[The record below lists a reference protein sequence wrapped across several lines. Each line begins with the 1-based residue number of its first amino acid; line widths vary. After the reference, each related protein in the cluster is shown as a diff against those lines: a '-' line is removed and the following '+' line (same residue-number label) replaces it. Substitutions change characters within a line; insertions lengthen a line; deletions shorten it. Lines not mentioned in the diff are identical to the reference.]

1 MSWYDSFKTG
11 TLDYLTKGSYT
22 SKKKEKKSASSFWA
36 DEWSQ
41 YDTPTT
47 YWGGDTWKPKEYNK
61 VESSTA
67 DLIKLNAHRRAI
79 ANFVNILTNKNIPV
93 RFSRKGDSYT
103 DGKSVVLS
111 AEVKPEKFDI
121 AVGLALHEA
130 SHIVLTDFE
139 LMPAYSAPTE
149 MFTNFAKAAGLDV
162 NDPLFSS
169 TDHYRNKE
177 QLFDVVKSLVN
188 FVEDRRIDQYIYNTC
203 PGYRDYYRALYD
215 EYFYDKTIDKGLISD
230 EYTDETLQSYMFRI
244 INITNANTD
253 LNKLKGLKEIYE
265 TLDLKNISRL
275 KNTTDSLEVAEKI
288 TNTILQH
295 ILVDLSKDGK
305 GKGNGDAA
313 DINEDGDETGA
324 EAGDKQNDDMGGSG
338 GNAPVL
344 GEKGDSTSGNSQ
356 NGNGKDLMSDTAKK
370 QLDKQIQKQKDFV
383 NNNIKKKGLTKKED
397 ETLDQMAESGT
408 EMQSVGDTKL
418 ENGGYIQP
426 VQCIVS
432 KKMTE
437 GLMQDSSFP
446 FASFWN
452 DKWNN
457 WNADT
462 LQRGIVMG
470 TILGKRIAV
479 RSEERETINPRQKN
493 GRIDKRMVAALG
505 YDYVNVFS
513 TKEVD
518 RFKKVMLHVTIDGSG
533 SMSGSV
539 WDDTLAVTIAIC
551 KAASMVSNLN
561 VQVSIRGTWG
571 DKPYI
576 CIAYDS
582 RFDKFEKVK
591 RLFPALHANGT
602 TPEGLCYQAI
612 LKHFVESNK
621 DMDSYFLN
629 ICDGEPTF
637 SNQQCSYS
645 GRNALLHTKKMVGQ
659 IKDMG
664 IQVMSY
670 FVGGSSYS
678 SSSDNFK
685 TMYGSDSRFI
695 DVKQIVPIIKTM
707 NELFMKKA

>member
-11 TLDYLTKGSYT
+11 TLDYLTKGSYS

-36 DEWSQ
+36 DEWST

-47 YWGGDTWKPKEYNK
+47 YWGGDKWKPKEFSK
-61 VESSTA
+61 VENDTTE
-67 DLIKLNAHRRAI
+67 LIKLNAHKRAI
-79 ANFVNILTNKNIPV
+79 SNFVSILTNKPIPV
-93 RFSRKGDSYT
+93 KFARKGDSYT

-111 AEVKPEKFDI
+111 AEVKPEKFDV

-139 LMPAYSAPTE
+139 LMPKYSAPND
-149 MFTNFAKAAGLDV
+149 MFDNFAKAAGVDI
-162 NDPLFSS
+162 NAPEYGSMER
-169 TDHYRNKE
+169 HRNNE
-177 QLFDVVKSLVN
+177 QLFDVVKSLTN

-215 EYFYDKTIDKGLISD
+215 EYFYDKTIDKGLLSD
-230 EYTDETLQSYMFRI
+230 EYTDEKLQSYMFRI
-244 INITNANTD
+244 INITNSNTD
-253 LNKLKGLKEIYE
+253 LNKLKGLKEIYDL
-265 TLDLKNISRL
+265 LDLKNIGRL
-275 KNTTDSLEVAEKI
+275 KNTKDSLEIAESI
-288 TNTILQH
+288 TNTMLKY
-295 ILVDLSKDGK
+295 ILVDIDEQGK
-305 GKGNGDAA
+305 GSGEG
-313 DINEDGDETGA
+313 EGEPTDGDGEPMDGDG
-324 EAGDKQNDDMGGSG
+324 EATESGDKDMMS
-338 GNAPVL
+338 
-344 GEKGDSTSGNSQ
+344 STG
-356 NGNGKDLMSDTAKK
+356 KK

-383 NNNIKKKGLTKKED
+383 NNQIKKKGLTKKED
-397 ETLDQMAESGT
+397 DTLEQMSESGT

-418 ENGGYIQP
+418 DNGGYIKP

-437 GLMQDSSFP
+437 ALMQDNSFP
-446 FASFWN
+446 FANFYN
-452 DKWNN
+452 EKWNG
-457 WNADT
+457 WNNDT

-513 TKEVD
+513 HKEVD

-533 SMSGSV
+533 SMSGTL

-551 KAASMVSNLN
+551 KAASMVNNLN

-571 DKPYI
+571 NRPYV

-612 LKHFVESNK
+612 LKHLVESNK
-621 DMDSYFLN
+621 DMESYFLN
-629 ICDGEPTF
+629 ICDGEPSF
-637 SNQQCSYS
+637 GNDQCSYS
-645 GRNALLHTKKMVGQ
+645 GHNALLHTKKMVGQ

-664 IQVMSY
+664 IQIMSY
-670 FVGGSSYS
+670 FVGDTHGYGRSR
-678 SSSDNFK
+678 DNFK
-685 TMYGSDSRFI
+685 VMYGNDSRFI
-695 DVKQIVPIIKTM
+695 DVKQIVPIVKTM
-707 NELFMKKA
+707 NELFLKK

>member
-22 SKKKEKKSASSFWA
+22 KKKEKKSASSFWA
-36 DEWSQ
+36 DEWST

-47 YWGGDTWKPKEYNK
+47 YWGGDKWKPKEFTK
-61 VESSTA
+61 VENDTTE
-67 DLIKLNAHRRAI
+67 LIKLNAHKRAI
-79 ANFVNILTNKNIPV
+79 SNFVSILTNKPIPV
-93 RFSRKGDSYT
+93 KFARKGDSYT

-111 AEVKPEKFDI
+111 AEVKPEKFDV

-139 LMPAYSAPTE
+139 LMPKYSASDD
-149 MFTNFAKAAGLDV
+149 MFNSFAKAAGVDI
-162 NDPLFSS
+162 NAPEYGSMER
-169 TDHYRNKE
+169 HRNNE
-177 QLFDVVKSLVN
+177 QLFDVVKSLTN

-215 EYFYDKTIDKGLISD
+215 EYFYDKTIDKGLLSD
-230 EYTDETLQSYMFRI
+230 EYTDEKLQSYMFRI
-244 INITNANTD
+244 INITNSNTD
-253 LNKLKGLKEIYE
+253 LNKLKGLKEIYDL
-265 TLDLKNISRL
+265 LDLKNIGRL
-275 KNTTDSLEVAEKI
+275 KNTKDSLEIAESI
-288 TNTILQH
+288 TNTMLKY
-295 ILVDLSKDGK
+295 ILVDIDEQGK
-305 GKGNGDAA
+305 GSGEG
-313 DINEDGDETGA
+313 EGEPTDGDGEPMDGDG
-324 EAGDKQNDDMGGSG
+324 EATESGDKDMMS
-338 GNAPVL
+338 
-344 GEKGDSTSGNSQ
+344 STG
-356 NGNGKDLMSDTAKK
+356 KK

-383 NNNIKKKGLTKKED
+383 NNQIKKKGLTKKED
-397 ETLDQMAESGT
+397 DTLEQMSESGT

-418 ENGGYIQP
+418 DNGGYIKP

-437 GLMQDSSFP
+437 ALMRDNSFP
-446 FASFWN
+446 FANFYN
-452 DKWNN
+452 EKWNG
-457 WNADT
+457 WNNDT

-513 TKEVD
+513 HKEVD

-533 SMSGSV
+533 SMSGTL

-551 KAASMVSNLN
+551 KAASMVNNLN

-571 DKPYI
+571 NRPYV

-612 LKHFVESNK
+612 LKHLVESNK
-621 DMDSYFLN
+621 DMESYFLN
-629 ICDGEPTF
+629 ICDGEPSF
-637 SNQQCSYS
+637 GNDQCSYS
-645 GRNALLHTKKMVGQ
+645 GHNALLHTKKMVGQ

-664 IQVMSY
+664 IQIMSY
-670 FVGGSSYS
+670 FVGDTHGYGRSR
-678 SSSDNFK
+678 DNFK
-685 TMYGSDSRFI
+685 VMYGNDSRFI
-695 DVKQIVPIIKTM
+695 DVKQIVPIVKTM
-707 NELFMKKA
+707 NELFLKK

>member
-11 TLDYLTKGSYT
+11 TLDYLTKGSYS

-36 DEWSQ
+36 DEWST

-47 YWGGDTWKPKEYNK
+47 YWGGDKWKPKEFNK
-61 VESSTA
+61 VENDTTE
-67 DLIKLNAHRRAI
+67 LIKLNAHKRAI
-79 ANFVNILTNKNIPV
+79 SNFVSILTNKPIPV
-93 RFSRKGDSYT
+93 KFARKGDSYT

-111 AEVKPEKFDI
+111 AEVKPEKFDV

-139 LMPAYSAPTE
+139 LMPKYSAPND
-149 MFTNFAKAAGLDV
+149 MFDNFAKAAGVDI
-162 NDPLFSS
+162 NAPEYGSMER
-169 TDHYRNKE
+169 HRNNE
-177 QLFDVVKSLVN
+177 QLFDVVKSLTN

-215 EYFYDKTIDKGLISD
+215 EYFYDKTIDKGLLSD
-230 EYTDETLQSYMFRI
+230 EYTDEKLQSYMFRI
-244 INITNANTD
+244 INITNSNTD
-253 LNKLKGLKEIYE
+253 LNKLKGLKEIYDL
-265 TLDLKNISRL
+265 LDLKNIGRL
-275 KNTTDSLEVAEKI
+275 KNTKDSLEIAESI
-288 TNTILQH
+288 TNTMLKY
-295 ILVDLSKDGK
+295 ILVDIDEQGK
-305 GKGNGDAA
+305 GSGEG
-313 DINEDGDETGA
+313 EGEPTDGDGEPMDGDG
-324 EAGDKQNDDMGGSG
+324 EATESGDKDMMS
-338 GNAPVL
+338 
-344 GEKGDSTSGNSQ
+344 STG
-356 NGNGKDLMSDTAKK
+356 KK

-383 NNNIKKKGLTKKED
+383 NNQIKKKGLTKKED
-397 ETLDQMAESGT
+397 DTLEQMSESGT

-418 ENGGYIQP
+418 DNGGYIKP

-437 GLMQDSSFP
+437 ALMQDNSFP
-446 FASFWN
+446 FANFYN
-452 DKWNN
+452 EKWNG
-457 WNADT
+457 WNNDT

-513 TKEVD
+513 HKEVD

-533 SMSGSV
+533 SMSGTL

-551 KAASMVSNLN
+551 KAASMVNNLN

-571 DKPYI
+571 NRPYV

-612 LKHFVESNK
+612 LKHLVESNK
-621 DMDSYFLN
+621 DMESYFLN
-629 ICDGEPTF
+629 ICDGEPSF
-637 SNQQCSYS
+637 GNDQCSYS
-645 GRNALLHTKKMVGQ
+645 GHNALLHTKKMVGQ

-664 IQVMSY
+664 IQIMSY
-670 FVGGSSYS
+670 FVGDTHGYGRSR
-678 SSSDNFK
+678 DNFK
-685 TMYGSDSRFI
+685 VMYGNDSRFI
-695 DVKQIVPIIKTM
+695 DVKQIVPIVKTM
-707 NELFMKKA
+707 NELFLKK

>member
-22 SKKKEKKSASSFWA
+22 KKKEKKSASSFWA
-36 DEWSQ
+36 DEWST

-47 YWGGDTWKPKEYNK
+47 YWGGDKWKPKEFSK
-61 VESSTA
+61 VENDTTE
-67 DLIKLNAHRRAI
+67 LIKLNAHKRAI
-79 ANFVNILTNKNIPV
+79 SNFVSILTNKPIPV
-93 RFSRKGDSYT
+93 KFARKGDSYT

-111 AEVKPEKFDI
+111 AEVKPEKFDV

-139 LMPAYSAPTE
+139 LMPKYSAPND
-149 MFTNFAKAAGLDV
+149 MFDNFAKAAGVDI
-162 NDPLFSS
+162 NAPEYGSMER
-169 TDHYRNKE
+169 HRNNE
-177 QLFDVVKSLVN
+177 QLFDVVKSLTN

-215 EYFYDKTIDKGLISD
+215 EYFYDKTIDKGLLSD
-230 EYTDETLQSYMFRI
+230 EYTDEKLQSYMFRI
-244 INITNANTD
+244 INITNSNTD
-253 LNKLKGLKEIYE
+253 LNKLKGLKEIYDL
-265 TLDLKNISRL
+265 LDLKNIGRL
-275 KNTTDSLEVAEKI
+275 KNTKDSLEIAESI
-288 TNTILQH
+288 TNTMLKY
-295 ILVDLSKDGK
+295 ILVDIDEQGK
-305 GKGNGDAA
+305 GSGKGEGEPTDGEGEPIGGDGEATES
-313 DINEDGDETGA
+313 DDKDMMSSTG
-324 EAGDKQNDDMGGSG
+324 
-338 GNAPVL
+338 
-344 GEKGDSTSGNSQ
+344 
-356 NGNGKDLMSDTAKK
+356 KK

-383 NNNIKKKGLTKKED
+383 NNQIKKKGLTKKED
-397 ETLDQMAESGT
+397 DTLEQMSESGT

-418 ENGGYIQP
+418 DNGGYIKP

-437 GLMQDSSFP
+437 ALMQDNSFP
-446 FASFWN
+446 FANFYN
-452 DKWNN
+452 EKWNG
-457 WNADT
+457 WNNDT

-513 TKEVD
+513 HKEVD

-533 SMSGSV
+533 SMSGTL

-551 KAASMVSNLN
+551 KAASMVNNLN

-571 DKPYI
+571 NRPYV

-612 LKHFVESNK
+612 LKHLVESNK
-621 DMDSYFLN
+621 DMESYFLN
-629 ICDGEPTF
+629 ICDGEPSF
-637 SNQQCSYS
+637 GNDQCSYS
-645 GRNALLHTKKMVGQ
+645 GHNALLHTKKMVGQ

-664 IQVMSY
+664 IQIMSY
-670 FVGGSSYS
+670 FVGDTHGYGRSR
-678 SSSDNFK
+678 DNFK
-685 TMYGSDSRFI
+685 VMYGNDSRFI
-695 DVKQIVPIIKTM
+695 DVKQIVPIVKTM
-707 NELFMKKA
+707 NELFLKK

>member
-1 MSWYDSFKTG
+1 MSWYDNFKTG
-11 TLDYLTKGSYT
+11 TLDYLTKGSY

-36 DEWSQ
+36 DEWST

-47 YWGGDTWKPKEYNK
+47 YWGGDKWKPKEFNK
-61 VESSTA
+61 VET
-67 DLIKLNAHRRAI
+67 DTTELLKLNAHKRAI
-79 ANFVNILTNKNIPV
+79 SNFVSILTNKPIPV
-93 RFSRKGDSYT
+93 KFARKGDSYT

-111 AEVKPEKFDI
+111 AEVKPEKFDV

-139 LMPAYSAPTE
+139 LMPKYSASDD
-149 MFTNFAKAAGLDV
+149 MFNSFAKAAGVDI
-162 NDPLFSS
+162 NAPEYGSMDR
-169 TDHYRNKE
+169 HRNKE
-177 QLFDVVKSLVN
+177 QLFDVVKSLTN

-215 EYFYDKTIDKGLISD
+215 EYFYDATIDKGLKSD
-230 EYTDETLQSYMFRI
+230 EYTDEKLQSYMFRI
-244 INITNANTD
+244 INITNSNTD

-265 TLDLKNISRL
+265 LLDLKNIGRL
-275 KNTTDSLEVAEKI
+275 KNTKDSLAVAESI
-288 TNTILQH
+288 TNTILKH
-295 ILVDLSKDGK
+295 ILVDIDEQGKDGAK
-305 GKGNGDAA
+305 GEGD
-313 DINEDGDETGA
+313 G
-324 EAGDKQNDDMGGSG
+324 EATESGDKDMMS
-338 GNAPVL
+338 
-344 GEKGDSTSGNSQ
+344 STG
-356 NGNGKDLMSDTAKK
+356 KK

-383 NNNIKKKGLTKKED
+383 NNQIKKKGLTKKED
-397 ETLDQMAESGT
+397 DTLEQMSESGT

-418 ENGGYIQP
+418 DNGGYIKP

-437 GLMQDSSFP
+437 ALMQDGHFP
-446 FASFWN
+446 FASFYN
-452 DKWNN
+452 EKWNG
-457 WNADT
+457 WNSDT

-513 TKEVD
+513 HKEVD

-533 SMSGSV
+533 SMSGTL
-539 WDDTLAVTIAIC
+539 WDDSLAVTIAIC
-551 KAASMVSNLN
+551 KAASMVNNLN

-571 DKPYI
+571 NRPYV

-612 LKHFVESNK
+612 LKHLVESNK
-621 DMDSYFLN
+621 DMESYFLN
-629 ICDGEPTF
+629 ICDGEPSF
-637 SNQQCSYS
+637 SNDQCSYS
-645 GRNALLHTKKMVGQ
+645 GHNALLHTKKMVGQ

-664 IQVMSY
+664 IQIMSY
-670 FVGGSSYS
+670 FVGDTHGYGRSR
-678 SSSDNFK
+678 DNFK
-685 TMYGSDSRFI
+685 VMYGNDSRFI
-695 DVKQIVPIIKTM
+695 DVKQIVPIVKTM
-707 NELFMKKA
+707 NELFLKK

>member
-11 TLDYLTKGSYT
+11 TLDYLTKGSY

-36 DEWSQ
+36 DEWSS

-61 VESSTA
+61 VESNTA

-149 MFTNFAKAAGLDV
+149 MFNNFAKAAGLDV
-162 NDPLFSS
+162 NDPSFSS
-169 TDHYRNKE
+169 VNQYRNKE

-215 EYFYDKTIDKGLISD
+215 EYFYDATIDKGLKSD

-244 INITNANTD
+244 INITNQNTD

-275 KNTTDSLEVAEKI
+275 KNTKDSLVVAESI
-288 TNTILQH
+288 TNTILKH

-305 GKGNGDAA
+305 GKGNGDPA
-313 DINEDGDETGA
+313 DVNEAGDENGA
-324 EAGDKQNDDMGGSG
+324 EAGDKQNDEMGGSG

-344 GEKGDSTSGNSQ
+344 GEKGDSASGNSQ
-356 NGNGKDLMSDTAKK
+356 TGNGKDLMSNNAKK

-383 NNNIKKKGLTKKED
+383 NNQIKKKGLTKKED
-397 ETLDQMAESGT
+397 DTLDQMAESGT

-446 FASFWN
+446 FASFYN

-533 SMSGSV
+533 SMSGSC

-582 RFDKFEKVK
+582 RLDKFEKVK

-612 LKHFVESNK
+612 LKHFVESTK

-678 SSSDNFK
+678 SSSDHFK

>member
-22 SKKKEKKSASSFWA
+22 KKKEKKSASSFWA
-36 DEWSQ
+36 DEWST

-47 YWGGDTWKPKEYNK
+47 YWGGDKWKPKEFTK
-61 VESSTA
+61 VENDTTE
-67 DLIKLNAHRRAI
+67 LIKLNAHKRAI
-79 ANFVNILTNKNIPV
+79 SNFVSILTNKPIPV
-93 RFSRKGDSYT
+93 KFARKGDSYT

-111 AEVKPEKFDI
+111 AEVKPEKFDV

-139 LMPAYSAPTE
+139 LMPKYSASDD
-149 MFTNFAKAAGLDV
+149 MFNSFAKAAGVDI
-162 NDPLFSS
+162 NAPEYGTMDR
-169 TDHYRNKE
+169 HRNKE
-177 QLFDVVKSLVN
+177 QLFDVVKSLTN

-215 EYFYDKTIDKGLISD
+215 EYFYDKTIDKGLLSD
-230 EYTDETLQSYMFRI
+230 EYTDEKLQSYMFRI
-244 INITNANTD
+244 INITNSNTD

-265 TLDLKNISRL
+265 LLDLKNIGRL
-275 KNTTDSLEVAEKI
+275 KNTKDSLAVAESI
-288 TNTILQH
+288 TNTILKH
-295 ILVDLSKDGK
+295 ILVD
-305 GKGNGDAA
+305 
-313 DINEDGDETGA
+313 IDE
-324 EAGDKQNDDMGGSG
+324 KGSG
-338 GNAPVL
+338 S
-344 GEKGDSTSGNSQ
+344 GEGEGEPTDGEGEPIGGDGEATESDDKDMLSSTG
-356 NGNGKDLMSDTAKK
+356 KK

-383 NNNIKKKGLTKKED
+383 NNQIKKKGLTKKED
-397 ETLDQMAESGT
+397 DTLEQMSESGT

-418 ENGGYIQP
+418 DNGGYIKP

-437 GLMQDSSFP
+437 ALMQDGHFP
-446 FASFWN
+446 FASFYNEKWSGWN
-452 DKWNN
+452 S
-457 WNADT
+457 DT

-513 TKEVD
+513 HKEVD

-533 SMSGSV
+533 SMSGTL
-539 WDDTLAVTIAIC
+539 WDDSLAVTIAIC
-551 KAASMVSNLN
+551 KAASMVNNLN

-571 DKPYI
+571 NRPYV

-612 LKHFVESNK
+612 LKHLVESNK

-629 ICDGEPTF
+629 ICDGEPSF
-637 SNQQCSYS
+637 SNDQCSYS
-645 GRNALLHTKKMVGQ
+645 GHNALLHTKKMIGQ

-664 IQVMSY
+664 IQIMSY
-670 FVGGSSYS
+670 FVGDTHGYGRSRE
-678 SSSDNFK
+678 NFK
-685 TMYGSDSRFI
+685 VMYGNDSRFI
-695 DVKQIVPIIKTM
+695 DVKQIVPIVKTM
-707 NELFMKKA
+707 NELFLKK

>member
-1 MSWYDSFKTG
+1 
-11 TLDYLTKGSYT
+11 
-22 SKKKEKKSASSFWA
+22 
-36 DEWSQ
+36 
-41 YDTPTT
+41 
-47 YWGGDTWKPKEYNK
+47 
-61 VESSTA
+61 
-67 DLIKLNAHRRAI
+67 
-79 ANFVNILTNKNIPV
+79 
-93 RFSRKGDSYT
+93 
-103 DGKSVVLS
+103 
-111 AEVKPEKFDI
+111 
-121 AVGLALHEA
+121 
-130 SHIVLTDFE
+130 
-139 LMPAYSAPTE
+139 
-149 MFTNFAKAAGLDV
+149 
-162 NDPLFSS
+162 
-169 TDHYRNKE
+169 
-177 QLFDVVKSLVN
+177 
-188 FVEDRRIDQYIYNTC
+188 
-203 PGYRDYYRALYD
+203 
-215 EYFYDKTIDKGLISD
+215 
-230 EYTDETLQSYMFRI
+230 
-244 INITNANTD
+244 
-253 LNKLKGLKEIYE
+253 
-265 TLDLKNISRL
+265 
-275 KNTTDSLEVAEKI
+275 
-288 TNTILQH
+288 
-295 ILVDLSKDGK
+295 
-305 GKGNGDAA
+305 
-313 DINEDGDETGA
+313 
-324 EAGDKQNDDMGGSG
+324 
-338 GNAPVL
+338 
-344 GEKGDSTSGNSQ
+344 
-356 NGNGKDLMSDTAKK
+356 MSDTAKK
-370 QLDKQIQKQKDFV
+370 QLDKQIKKQKDFV
-383 NNNIKKKGLTKKED
+383 NNDIKKKGLTKKED

-446 FASFWN
+446 FASYWN

-457 WNADT
+457 WNNDT

-571 DKPYI
+571 NKPYI
-576 CIAYDS
+576 CMAYDS

>member
-22 SKKKEKKSASSFWA
+22 KKKEKKSASSFWA
-36 DEWSQ
+36 DEWST

-47 YWGGDTWKPKEYNK
+47 YWGGDKWKPKEFTK
-61 VESSTA
+61 VENDTTE
-67 DLIKLNAHRRAI
+67 LIKLNAHKRAI
-79 ANFVNILTNKNIPV
+79 SNFVSILTNKPIPV
-93 RFSRKGDSYT
+93 KFARKGDSYT

-111 AEVKPEKFDI
+111 AEVKPEKFDV

-139 LMPAYSAPTE
+139 LMPKYSAPND
-149 MFTNFAKAAGLDV
+149 MFDNFAKAAGVDI
-162 NDPLFSS
+162 NAPEYGSMER
-169 TDHYRNKE
+169 HRNNE
-177 QLFDVVKSLVN
+177 QLFDVVKSLTN

-215 EYFYDKTIDKGLISD
+215 EYFYDKTIDKGLLSD
-230 EYTDETLQSYMFRI
+230 EYTDEKLQSYMFRI
-244 INITNANTD
+244 INITNSNTD
-253 LNKLKGLKEIYE
+253 LNKLKGLKEIYDL
-265 TLDLKNISRL
+265 LDLKNIGRL
-275 KNTTDSLEVAEKI
+275 KNTKDSLEIAESI
-288 TNTILQH
+288 TNTILKY
-295 ILVDLSKDGK
+295 ILVDIDEQGK
-305 GKGNGDAA
+305 GSGEG
-313 DINEDGDETGA
+313 EGEPTDGDGEPMDGDG
-324 EAGDKQNDDMGGSG
+324 EATESGDKDMMS
-338 GNAPVL
+338 
-344 GEKGDSTSGNSQ
+344 STG
-356 NGNGKDLMSDTAKK
+356 KK

-383 NNNIKKKGLTKKED
+383 NNQIKKKGLTKKED
-397 ETLDQMAESGT
+397 DTLEQMSESGT

-418 ENGGYIQP
+418 DNGGYIKP

-437 GLMQDSSFP
+437 ALMQDNSFP
-446 FASFWN
+446 FANFYN
-452 DKWNN
+452 EKWNG
-457 WNADT
+457 WNNDT

-513 TKEVD
+513 HKEVD

-533 SMSGSV
+533 SMSGTL

-551 KAASMVSNLN
+551 KAASMVNNLN

-571 DKPYI
+571 NRPYV

-612 LKHFVESNK
+612 LKHLVESNK
-621 DMDSYFLN
+621 DMESYFLN
-629 ICDGEPTF
+629 ICDGEPSF
-637 SNQQCSYS
+637 GNDQCQYS
-645 GRNALLHTKKMVGQ
+645 GHNALLHTKKMVGQ

-664 IQVMSY
+664 IQIMSY
-670 FVGGSSYS
+670 FVGDTHGYGRSR
-678 SSSDNFK
+678 DNFK
-685 TMYGSDSRFI
+685 VMYGNDSRFI
-695 DVKQIVPIIKTM
+695 DVKQIVPIVKTM
-707 NELFMKKA
+707 NELFLKK

>member
-1 MSWYDSFKTG
+1 MSWYDNFKTG
-11 TLDYLTKGSYT
+11 TLDYLTKGSY

-36 DEWSQ
+36 DEWST

-47 YWGGDTWKPKEYNK
+47 YWGGDKWKPKEFNK
-61 VESSTA
+61 VET
-67 DLIKLNAHRRAI
+67 DTTELLKLNAHKRAI
-79 ANFVNILTNKNIPV
+79 SNFVSILTNKPIPV
-93 RFSRKGDSYT
+93 KFARKGDSYT

-111 AEVKPEKFDI
+111 AEVKPEKFDV

-139 LMPAYSAPTE
+139 LMPKYSASDD
-149 MFTNFAKAAGLDV
+149 MFNSFAKAAGVDI
-162 NDPLFSS
+162 NAPEYGIMDR
-169 TDHYRNKE
+169 HRNKE
-177 QLFDVVKSLVN
+177 QLFDVVKSLTN

-215 EYFYDKTIDKGLISD
+215 EYFYDATIDKGLKSD
-230 EYTDETLQSYMFRI
+230 EYTDEKLQSYMFRI
-244 INITNANTD
+244 INITNSNTD

-265 TLDLKNISRL
+265 LLDLKNIGRL
-275 KNTTDSLEVAEKI
+275 KNTKDSLAVAESI
-288 TNTILQH
+288 TNTILKH
-295 ILVDLSKDGK
+295 ILVDIDEQGKDGAK
-305 GKGNGDAA
+305 GEGEGEGEPTEGD
-313 DINEDGDETGA
+313 G
-324 EAGDKQNDDMGGSG
+324 EATESGDKDMMS
-338 GNAPVL
+338 
-344 GEKGDSTSGNSQ
+344 STG
-356 NGNGKDLMSDTAKK
+356 KK

-383 NNNIKKKGLTKKED
+383 NNQIKKKGLTKKED
-397 ETLDQMAESGT
+397 DTLEQMSESGT

-418 ENGGYIQP
+418 ENGGYIKP

-437 GLMQDSSFP
+437 ALMQDGNFP
-446 FASFWN
+446 FASFYNQKWSGWN
-452 DKWNN
+452 S
-457 WNADT
+457 DT

-513 TKEVD
+513 HKEVD

-533 SMSGSV
+533 SMSGEC
-539 WDDTLAVTIAIC
+539 WDDALAVTIAIC
-551 KAASMVSNLN
+551 KAASMVNNLN

-571 DKPYI
+571 NRPYV

-602 TPEGLCYQAI
+602 TPEGLAYQAI
-612 LKHFVESNK
+612 LKHLVESNK

-629 ICDGEPTF
+629 ICDGEPSF
-637 SNQQCSYS
+637 SNDQCSYS
-645 GRNALLHTKKMVGQ
+645 GHNALLHTKKMVGQ

-664 IQVMSY
+664 IQIMSY
-670 FVGGSSYS
+670 FVGDTRGYGRSR
-678 SSSDNFK
+678 DNFK
-685 TMYGSDSRFI
+685 VMYGNDSRFI
-695 DVKQIVPIIKTM
+695 DVKQIVPIVKTM
-707 NELFMKKA
+707 NELFLKK

>member
-11 TLDYLTKGSYT
+11 TLDYLTKGSY

-36 DEWSQ
+36 DEWST

-47 YWGGDTWKPKEYNK
+47 YWGGDKWKPKEFTK
-61 VESSTA
+61 VENDTSE
-67 DLIKLNAHRRAI
+67 LIKLNAHKRAI
-79 ANFVNILTNKNIPV
+79 SNFVSILTNKPIPV
-93 RFSRKGDSYT
+93 KFARKGDSYT

-111 AEVKPEKFDI
+111 AEVKPEKFDV

-139 LMPAYSAPTE
+139 LMPKYSASDD
-149 MFTNFAKAAGLDV
+149 MFNSFAKAAGVDI
-162 NDPLFSS
+162 NAPEYGSMER
-169 TDHYRNKE
+169 HRNNE
-177 QLFDVVKSLVN
+177 QLFDVVKSLTN

-215 EYFYDKTIDKGLISD
+215 EYFYDATIDKGLKSD
-230 EYTDETLQSYMFRI
+230 EYTDEKLQSYMFRI
-244 INITNANTD
+244 INITNSNTD

-265 TLDLKNISRL
+265 LLDLKNIGRL
-275 KNTTDSLEVAEKI
+275 KNTKDSLAVAESI
-288 TNTILQH
+288 TNTILKH
-295 ILVDLSKDGK
+295 ILVDIDEQGKDGAK
-305 GKGNGDAA
+305 GDGEGEGEPTEGD
-313 DINEDGDETGA
+313 G
-324 EAGDKQNDDMGGSG
+324 EATESGDKDMMS
-338 GNAPVL
+338 
-344 GEKGDSTSGNSQ
+344 STG
-356 NGNGKDLMSDTAKK
+356 KK

-383 NNNIKKKGLTKKED
+383 NNQIKKKGLTKKED
-397 ETLDQMAESGT
+397 DTLEQMSESGT

-418 ENGGYIQP
+418 DNGGYIKP

-437 GLMQDSSFP
+437 ALMQDSSFP
-446 FASFWN
+446 FASFYN
-452 DKWNN
+452 EKWNG
-457 WNADT
+457 WNSDT

-513 TKEVD
+513 HKEVD

-533 SMSGSV
+533 SMSGTL
-539 WDDTLAVTIAIC
+539 WDDSLAVTIAIC

-571 DKPYI
+571 NRPYV

-612 LKHFVESNK
+612 LKHLVESNK
-621 DMDSYFLN
+621 DMESYFLN
-629 ICDGEPTF
+629 ICDGEPSF
-637 SNQQCSYS
+637 SNDQCSYS
-645 GRNALLHTKKMVGQ
+645 GHNALLHTKKMVGQ

-664 IQVMSY
+664 IQIMSY
-670 FVGGSSYS
+670 FVGDTHGYGRSRE
-678 SSSDNFK
+678 NFK
-685 TMYGSDSRFI
+685 VMYGNDSRFI
-695 DVKQIVPIIKTM
+695 DVKQIVPIVKTM
-707 NELFMKKA
+707 NELFLKK

>member
-22 SKKKEKKSASSFWA
+22 KKKEKKSASSFWA
-36 DEWSQ
+36 DEWST

-47 YWGGDTWKPKEYNK
+47 YWGGDKWKPKEFTK
-61 VESSTA
+61 VENDTTE
-67 DLIKLNAHRRAI
+67 LIKLNAHKRAI
-79 ANFVNILTNKNIPV
+79 SNFVSILTNKPIPV
-93 RFSRKGDSYT
+93 KFARKGDSYT

-111 AEVKPEKFDI
+111 AEVKPEKFDV

-139 LMPAYSAPTE
+139 LMPKYSASDD
-149 MFTNFAKAAGLDV
+149 MFNSFAKAAGVDI
-162 NDPLFSS
+162 NAPEYGTMDR
-169 TDHYRNKE
+169 HRNKE
-177 QLFDVVKSLVN
+177 QLFDVVKSLTN

-215 EYFYDKTIDKGLISD
+215 EYFYDKTIDKGLLSD
-230 EYTDETLQSYMFRI
+230 EYTDEKLQSYMFRI
-244 INITNANTD
+244 INITNSNTD

-265 TLDLKNISRL
+265 LLDLKNIGRL
-275 KNTTDSLEVAEKI
+275 KNTKDSLAVAESI
-288 TNTILQH
+288 TNTILKH
-295 ILVDLSKDGK
+295 ILVD
-305 GKGNGDAA
+305 
-313 DINEDGDETGA
+313 IDE
-324 EAGDKQNDDMGGSG
+324 KGSG
-338 GNAPVL
+338 S
-344 GEKGDSTSGNSQ
+344 GEGEGEPTDGEGEPIGGDGEATESDDKDMLSSTG
-356 NGNGKDLMSDTAKK
+356 KK

-383 NNNIKKKGLTKKED
+383 NNQIKKKGLTKKED
-397 ETLDQMAESGT
+397 DTLEQMSESGT

-418 ENGGYIQP
+418 DNGGYIKP

-437 GLMQDSSFP
+437 ALMQDNSFP
-446 FASFWN
+446 FANFYN
-452 DKWNN
+452 EKWNG
-457 WNADT
+457 WNNDT

-513 TKEVD
+513 HKEVD

-533 SMSGSV
+533 SMSGTL
-539 WDDTLAVTIAIC
+539 WDDSLAVTIAIC
-551 KAASMVSNLN
+551 KAASMVNNLN

-571 DKPYI
+571 NRPYV

-612 LKHFVESNK
+612 LKHLVESNK

-629 ICDGEPTF
+629 ICDGEPSF
-637 SNQQCSYS
+637 SNDQCSYS
-645 GRNALLHTKKMVGQ
+645 GHNALLHTKKMIGQ

-664 IQVMSY
+664 IQIMSY
-670 FVGGSSYS
+670 FVGDTHGYGRSRE
-678 SSSDNFK
+678 NFK
-685 TMYGSDSRFI
+685 VMYGNDSRFI
-695 DVKQIVPIIKTM
+695 DVKQIVPIVKTM
-707 NELFMKKA
+707 NELFLKK

>member
-11 TLDYLTKGSYT
+11 TLDYLTKGSY

-36 DEWSQ
+36 DEWST

-47 YWGGDTWKPKEYNK
+47 YWGGDKWKPKEFNK
-61 VESSTA
+61 VET
-67 DLIKLNAHRRAI
+67 DTTELLKLNAHKRAI
-79 ANFVNILTNKNIPV
+79 SNFVSILTNKPIPV
-93 RFSRKGDSYT
+93 KFARKGDSYT

-111 AEVKPEKFDI
+111 AEVKPEKFDV

-139 LMPAYSAPTE
+139 LMPKYSASDD
-149 MFTNFAKAAGLDV
+149 MFNSFAKAAGVDI
-162 NDPLFSS
+162 NAPEYGSMER
-169 TDHYRNKE
+169 HRNNE
-177 QLFDVVKSLVN
+177 QLFDVVKSLTN

-215 EYFYDKTIDKGLISD
+215 EYFYDATIDKGLKSD
-230 EYTDETLQSYMFRI
+230 EYTDEKLQSYMFRI
-244 INITNANTD
+244 INITNSNTD

-265 TLDLKNISRL
+265 LLDLKNIGRL
-275 KNTTDSLEVAEKI
+275 KNTKDSLAVAESI
-288 TNTILQH
+288 TNTILKH
-295 ILVDLSKDGK
+295 ILVDIDEQGKDGAK
-305 GKGNGDAA
+305 GEGEG
-313 DINEDGDETGA
+313 EGEPTEGEGETT
-324 EAGDKQNDDMGGSG
+324 ESGDKDMMS
-338 GNAPVL
+338 
-344 GEKGDSTSGNSQ
+344 STG
-356 NGNGKDLMSDTAKK
+356 KK

-383 NNNIKKKGLTKKED
+383 NNQIKKKGLTKKED
-397 ETLDQMAESGT
+397 DTLEQMSESGT

-418 ENGGYIQP
+418 DNGGYIKP

-437 GLMQDSSFP
+437 ALMQDSSFP
-446 FASFWN
+446 FASFYN
-452 DKWNN
+452 EKWNG
-457 WNADT
+457 WNSDT

-513 TKEVD
+513 HKEID

-533 SMSGSV
+533 SMSGTL
-539 WDDTLAVTIAIC
+539 WDDSLAVTIAIC
-551 KAASMVSNLN
+551 KAASMVNNLN

-571 DKPYI
+571 NRPYV

-612 LKHFVESNK
+612 LKHLVESNK
-621 DMDSYFLN
+621 DMESYFLN
-629 ICDGEPTF
+629 ICDGEPSF
-637 SNQQCSYS
+637 SNDQCSYS
-645 GRNALLHTKKMVGQ
+645 GHNALLHTKKMVGQ

-664 IQVMSY
+664 IQIMSY
-670 FVGGSSYS
+670 FVGDRHGYGRSR
-678 SSSDNFK
+678 DNFK
-685 TMYGSDSRFI
+685 VMYGNDSRFI
-695 DVKQIVPIIKTM
+695 DVKQIVPIVKTM
-707 NELFMKKA
+707 NELFLKK

>member
-22 SKKKEKKSASSFWA
+22 KKKEKKSASSFWA
-36 DEWSQ
+36 DEWST

-47 YWGGDTWKPKEYNK
+47 YWGGDKWKPKEFTK
-61 VESSTA
+61 VENDTTE
-67 DLIKLNAHRRAI
+67 LIKLNAHKRAI
-79 ANFVNILTNKNIPV
+79 SNFVSILTNKPIPV
-93 RFSRKGDSYT
+93 KFARKGDSYT

-111 AEVKPEKFDI
+111 AEVKPEKFDV

-139 LMPAYSAPTE
+139 LMPKYSAPND
-149 MFTNFAKAAGLDV
+149 MFDNFAKAAGVDI
-162 NDPLFSS
+162 NAPEYGSMER
-169 TDHYRNKE
+169 HRNNE
-177 QLFDVVKSLVN
+177 QLFDVVKSLTN

-215 EYFYDKTIDKGLISD
+215 EYFYDKTIDKGLLSD
-230 EYTDETLQSYMFRI
+230 EYTDEKLQSYMFRI
-244 INITNANTD
+244 INITNSNTD

-265 TLDLKNISRL
+265 LLDLKNIGRL
-275 KNTTDSLEVAEKI
+275 KNTKDSLEIAESI
-288 TNTILQH
+288 TNTMLKY
-295 ILVDLSKDGK
+295 ILVDIDEQGK
-305 GKGNGDAA
+305 GSGKGEGEPTDGEGEPIGGDGEATES
-313 DINEDGDETGA
+313 DDKDMMSSTG
-324 EAGDKQNDDMGGSG
+324 
-338 GNAPVL
+338 
-344 GEKGDSTSGNSQ
+344 
-356 NGNGKDLMSDTAKK
+356 KK

-383 NNNIKKKGLTKKED
+383 NNQIKKKGLTKKED
-397 ETLDQMAESGT
+397 DTLEQMSESGT

-418 ENGGYIQP
+418 DNGGYIKP

-437 GLMQDSSFP
+437 ALMQDNSFP
-446 FASFWN
+446 FANFYN
-452 DKWNN
+452 EKWNG
-457 WNADT
+457 WNNDT

-513 TKEVD
+513 HKEVD

-533 SMSGSV
+533 SMSGTL

-551 KAASMVSNLN
+551 KAASMVNNLN

-571 DKPYI
+571 NRPYV

-612 LKHFVESNK
+612 LKHLVESNK
-621 DMDSYFLN
+621 DMESYFLN
-629 ICDGEPTF
+629 ICDGEPSF
-637 SNQQCSYS
+637 GNDQCSYS
-645 GRNALLHTKKMVGQ
+645 GHNALLHTKKMVGQ

-664 IQVMSY
+664 IQIMSY
-670 FVGGSSYS
+670 FVGDTHGYGRSR
-678 SSSDNFK
+678 DNFK
-685 TMYGSDSRFI
+685 VMYGNDSRFI
-695 DVKQIVPIIKTM
+695 DVKQIVPIVKTM
-707 NELFMKKA
+707 NELFLKK